1 MTYKPYKTQ
10 GPYKTNRPYEPHRPM
25 RYALCLLAV
34 LCSLFSQAQKNVIDE
49 VVWIVGDEAILR
61 SDVEKRRLEYGSQI
75 KGNAYCVIPEQLAIQ
90 KLFLHQAIIDSVNV
104 TDAEINQYVEND
116 INQKILTAGSKEK
129 VEEYMKLPMVQI
141 REELFD
147 MYKNE
152 LTAMRM
158 REKLT
163 EDVKVTPAEVRRYF
177 KDMPED
183 SLPLIPTQVEVQL
196 LVLEPR
202 IPQSEIDRIKALL
215 RDYAERVNS
224 GSTSF
229 ATLARLYSEDPGS
242 ARQGGEMPYMGKG
255 ELDPGF
261 ANVAFGLTDTKKV
274 SKIAQS
280 EFGYHIIQLI
290 DKRGDKMKCR
300 HILKRPEVAQADID
314 SALVVLDSVINDIR
328 NEKITF
334 EDAVRFASD
343 DKDTRNNRGIMSNN
357 KDTGETTT
365 RFEMSELSALS
376 PELARVVEKLE
387 VDEISKPFTMINSKG
402 KTVCAIARLKNRILT
417 HRANITEDFQVM
429 KGVVETKKGE
439 EAVEKWIREKQKNT
453 YIRINPDWRDCE
465 FQYEGWIK

>member
-1 MTYKPYKTQ
+1 MK
-10 GPYKTNRPYEPHRPM
+10 
-25 RYALCLLAV
+25 RYIICLFAV
-34 LCSLFSQAQKNVIDE
+34 LSNLLSLAQKNVIDE
-49 VVWIVGDEAILR
+49 VVWVVGDDAILR
-61 SDVEKRRLEYGSQI
+61 SDIEKRRLEFGSQI
-75 KGNAYCVIPEQLAIQ
+75 KGNPYCVIPEQLALQ
-90 KLFLHQAIIDSVNV
+90 KLFLHQAAIDSVSV
-104 TDAEINQYVEND
+104 TDAEVNQFVEQD
-116 INQKILTAGSKEK
+116 INEKILMAGSAEK
-129 VEEYMKLPMVQI
+129 LEEYMKLPLPLI

-147 MYKNE
+147 QYKDE
-152 LTAMRM
+152 LTSRRM
-158 REKLT
+158 REQLT
-163 EDVKVTPAEVRRYF
+163 SEVKVTPAEVRRYF
-177 KDMPED
+177 RDMSED

-215 RDYAERVNS
+215 RDYTERINN

-261 ANVAFGLTDTKKV
+261 ANVAFGLTDPKKV

-314 SALVVLDSVINDIR
+314 SALVILDSITQDIR
-328 NEKITF
+328 NEKISF
-334 EDAVRFASD
+334 EDAVRYASD
-343 DKDTRNNRGIMSNN
+343 DKDTRNNRGILSNN
-357 KDTGETTT
+357 KETGETTT
-365 RFEMSELSALS
+365 RFEMSELSDFS
-376 PELARVVEKLE
+376 SELARVVAKLE
-387 VDEISKPFTMINSKG
+387 IGEISKPFTMINAKG

-429 KGVVETKKGE
+429 KEVVEAKKGE
-439 EAVEKWIREKQKNT
+439 EVILKWIQEKQKST
-453 YIRINPDWRDCE
+453 YIRVNQDWRDCE
-465 FQYEGWIK
+465 FKYEGWIK